1 MTIEEMGIYTNGE
14 YTDEIMANIYD
25 QLKCDKMII
34 YHLKDGIRV
43 ISIIIFFLKRK
54 Y

>member
-14 YTDEIMANIYD
+14 YTDEIMANIYE
-25 QLKCDKMII
+25 QLKSDKMII

-43 ISIIIFFLKRK
+43 YIK
-54 Y
+54 